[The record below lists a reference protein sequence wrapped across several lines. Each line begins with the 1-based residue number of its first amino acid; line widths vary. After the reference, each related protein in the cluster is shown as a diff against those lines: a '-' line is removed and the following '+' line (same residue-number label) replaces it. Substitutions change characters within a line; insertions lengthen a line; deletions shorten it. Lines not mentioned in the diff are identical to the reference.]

1 MRRSSNILRNTLA
14 QVHYVSWER
23 QCRWLSAAT
32 AAATQRNL
40 LLVVHSR
47 TGASQQMADTLERGA
62 SETAVEF
69 DVPLTITR
77 RQARDASIE
86 DVLAAD
92 GYIFCAPE
100 NLASV
105 SGEMKEFFDRTYYH
119 AFNVDADSKEYE
131 ETSRLLGRPYG
142 MAIAAGSDGTGAARQ
157 LERICVGWRLRPV
170 ADTYIHRQIGVQ
182 TKDNILAPKPSLG
195 LAAQHKLAEIG
206 GLVAAT
212 VLL

>member
-1 MRRSSNILRNTLA
+1 MRRSSNILRNTLQA
-14 QVHYVSWER
+14 KVHCVSAWER

-47 TGASQQMADTLERGA
+47 TGASQKMADTLERGA
-62 SETAVEF
+62 SESAVEF

-119 AFNVDADSKEYE
+119 AFDADSKEYE

-170 ADTYIHRQIGVQ
+170 ADTYIHRQIGPQ
-182 TKDNILAPKPSLG
+182 TKYVPSTSR
-195 LAAQHKLAEIG
+195 ISPSM
-206 GLVAAT
+206 T
-212 VLL
+212 CMSS

>member
-1 MRRSSNILRNTLA
+1 M
-14 QVHYVSWER
+14 SWER